1 MHADGLPTIAV
12 VGYSHKPTA
21 REPFL
26 LFLFPFSLFSMPATV
41 YFFEQSALSLIADQ
55 DSKRHAHRALQ
66 LCVGLAG
73 GFEIERDGWESVS
86 QALLAPDQ
94 PHRVRTREGPVACL
108 FLDPGPRHYQ
118 HWLDAGGLP
127 QAASAALIAGLQHLW
142 RQPDAAL
149 ARRLAAEW
157 SAAALPGLAHA
168 AAPIDA
174 RMQRALQQIEADA
187 SLALNHRDLA
197 ALAHLSTSRF
207 AERFRAETG
216 MPVRNYLLWRRLLRA
231 LKALQTG
238 ASVTDAALD
247 AGFAD
252 TAHLSRSFRR
262 VLGAAP
268 SELRH
273 GHGGA

>member
-1 MHADGLPTIAV
+1 
-12 VGYSHKPTA
+12 
-21 REPFL
+21 
-26 LFLFPFSLFSMPATV
+26 MPATV

-55 DSKRHAHRALQ
+55 DSRRHAHRALQ
-66 LCVGLAG
+66 LCVALDGA
-73 GFEIERDGWESVS
+73 FELERDNWASV
-86 QALLAPDQ
+86 QHAVLAPDEA
-94 PHRVRTREGPVACL
+94 HRVRTRACRVACL
-108 FLDPGPRHYQ
+108 FIDPGPRHYQ
-118 HWLDAGGLP
+118 QWLTN
-127 QAASAALIAGLQHLW
+127 AGLALAPTPALVDGLRQLW
-142 RQPDAAL
+142 ASPDAAL

-168 AAPIDA
+168 ADPIDA
-174 RMQRALQQIEADA
+174 RMQRVLQQIEADA

-231 LKALQTG
+231 LKALQGG